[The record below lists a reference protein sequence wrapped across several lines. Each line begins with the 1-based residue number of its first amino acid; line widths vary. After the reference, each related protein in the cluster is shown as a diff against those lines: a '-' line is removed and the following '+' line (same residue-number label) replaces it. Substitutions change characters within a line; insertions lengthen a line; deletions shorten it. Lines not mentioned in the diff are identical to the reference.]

1 MSNSLIYLSN
11 INFLIQIGWLS
22 SKQEFQLE
30 IFGPYITCL
39 PNEIKPNNKNS
50 LFKY

>member
-1 MSNSLIYLSN
+1 MNYSLIHLSN
-11 INFLIQIGWLS
+11 INFLMKIGWLS

-30 IFGPYITCL
+30 IFGPFITCL
-39 PNEIKPNNKNS
+39 SNEIKPNNKNN